1 MTRIPILDGWRGLSI
16 LLVLIGHLFPV
27 GPKGWALNGA
37 AASSGMALFF
47 TLSGFLICKLL
58 LRNQNISRFL
68 IRRFSRIIP
77 IAWLTVTAIFL
88 FSNVSV
94 DWLMANLTFVGN
106 IPPIRLSPLNA
117 HFWSLCVEIQ
127 FYVFAALLVAVAGR
141 SGLLVIPILLGS
153 LTAYKFLVN
162 PDITILTSS
171 RIDEIFAGCCLGLL
185 HEKLASQRER
195 YEVPFWI
202 TVLLA
207 CGLVVS
213 TWDYGGQ
220 ANYLRP
226 YFAAALVGSTL
237 FLSDTSILKTI
248 LTHKALVYVA
258 GISYALYV
266 YHVPLMH
273 SWLGEGDT
281 FEKYMKRPLLLGALF
296 LLAHLSTKYYEAY
309 FIRKGRELSS
319 RL

>member
-1 MTRIPILDGWRGLSI
+1 MTRIPVLDGWRGLSI

-27 GPKGWALNGA
+27 GPKSWALNGA
-37 AASSGMALFF
+37 VASSGMALFF

-58 LRNQNISRFL
+58 LSNQNIPRFL
-68 IRRFSRIIP
+68 VRRFSRIIP
-77 IAWLTVTAIFL
+77 IAWLTILLIFI
-88 FSNVSV
+88 FSSVSV
-94 DWLMANLTFVGN
+94 EWLIANLTFVGN

-127 FYVFAALLVAVAGR
+127 FYVFAAILVALSGR
-141 SGLLVIPILLGS
+141 SGLWVIPILLGS
-153 LTAYKFLVN
+153 LTFYKFMVN
-162 PDITILTSS
+162 PDISILTLS

-185 HEKLASQRER
+185 HEKWVSQKRR
-195 YEVPFWI
+195 YEVPVSV
-202 TVLLA
+202 TLLLA
-207 CGLVVS
+207 CGLVAS

-220 ANYLRP
+220 LNHLRP

-237 FLSDTSILKTI
+237 LVSDASLVRKI

-266 YHVPLMH
+266 YHVPLMY

-281 FEKYMKRPLLLGALF
+281 LEKYMKRPLLLGALF
-296 LLAHLSTKYYEAY
+296 LLAHLSSRYYEAF

-319 RL
+319 RF